1 MFVSSN
7 CQNTVGYNFVK
18 KYHKNFEKEYF
29 TNTQS
34 RTFLAENKQ
43 FAMIFDP
50 LCQKIDLSFWVDK
63 R

>member
-18 KYHKNFEKEYF
+18 KYHKNFEKDYF

-34 RTFLAENKQ
+34 RTFLAENKK
-43 FAMIFDP
+43 FAMIFAH
-50 LCQKIDLSFWVDK
+50 CAK
-63 R
+63 RLT